1 MIRKAVFSYFN
12 KTGITNTSGFSS
24 FDDMVYSTAL
34 AVMTAKRHF
43 TRVEFVTNDF
53 GAKLIK
59 LLGLPVE
66 VNTLLNKMGGVSPY
80 FWAYGKVLA
89 YAAQNEPFVHID
101 NDAYILSGLPQR
113 MLEAEC
119 IFQSKEDFRLPGYG
133 FYEILKPC
141 FDEALV
147 KPKEIVPLK
156 DYAYN
161 CGLAGGNNTDIF
173 KLHEKCSTEYI
184 FAPENQTLFFEKH
197 KEVLIHQNLFHEQ
210 YFLASLIQSQG
221 LRSKTEVLGDDIG
234 DINKNG
240 ISFCHLW
247 GLSKR
252 NEQNMVKVKKRLLN
266 DFPVIY
272 DRVHG
277 LDKTKL

>member
-12 KTGITNTSGFSS
+12 NTGVTNTSGFSS
-24 FDDMVYSTAL
+24 FEDMVYSTAL
-34 AVMTAKRHF
+34 AVMTAKKQF
-43 TRVEFVTNDF
+43 PRVEFITNDF
-53 GAKLIK
+53 GVRLVKA
-59 LLGLPVE
+59 LGLPVD
-66 VNTLLNKMGGVSPY
+66 VSTLLNKMDDVSPY

-89 YAAQNEPFVHID
+89 YASQNEPFVHID

-113 MLEAEC
+113 MLDAEC
-119 IFQSKEDFRLPGYG
+119 VFQSKEDFRLQGYG

-141 FDEALV
+141 FDEAPV
-147 KPKEIVPLK
+147 KPKEIVPLT

-173 KLHEKCSTEYI
+173 KLHEKCSAEYI

-210 YFLASLIQSQG
+210 YFLASLVQSRG
-221 LRSKTEVLGDDIG
+221 LRPQTEVLGDDIG

-240 ISFCHLW
+240 ISYCHLW

-252 NEQNMVKVKKRLLN
+252 NPQNMAKVKRRLLN
-266 DFPVIY
+266 DFPAVF
-272 DRVHG
+272 DCVG
-277 LDKTKL
+277 TLDKNKL